1 MSEANEKKLGRRY
14 RPRLRLAGLD
24 EIQIKK
30 RESLTR
36 PTYSADNMTRQLVG
50 IDGGSIDD
58 RAALLHVGDRRLG
71 EIEHRVD
78 IDLEGQLPFVIG
90 DVFER
95 FETRLMGGIVDENI
109 ETAQLGNGLLDHRP
123 ALCRIADV
131 ARHEDGLASGVLD
144 KAFRL
149 VGVVVFAEI
158 GNQDIGSLARKGNC
172 HRPADAAICAGY
184 DRLLPREL
192 ATTPIA
198 VLTVVGVRLGK
209 SVKVAAEWHSDGRN
223 DDRSARSASANAI
236 VG

>member
-1 MSEANEKKLGRRY
+1 
-14 RPRLRLAGLD
+14 
-24 EIQIKK
+24 
-30 RESLTR
+30 
-36 PTYSADNMTRQLVG
+36 MTRQLVG

-58 RAALLHVGDRRLG
+58 RAALLLVGDRGLG

-109 ETAQLGNGLLDHRP
+109 ETAQLGNSLLDHRP

-198 VLTVVGVRLGK
+198 ILTVVGFRSHIAGATRHGLFLLGEGRSGVLVHDRCSHSSRK
-209 SVKVAAEWHSDGRN
+209 GEARKVTLC
-223 DDRSARSASANAI
+223 
-236 VG
+236 